1 MVGELWFG
9 LYISSNHCIC
19 FQPYH
24 LKFSVC
30 YQSPVNW
37 HFQWQ
42 FLIFLSTSG
51 HLRPLLRTVGT
62 LKPKIKNLGLQQAQN
77 ITWEIRHQNQAN
89 VKFKVNYLISM
100 TEFPT
105 VSKYLVESIIEHIDA
120 TQNMSF
126 LKIAF
131 WQREIII
138 CHMLGSIT

>member
-1 MVGELWFG
+1 M
-9 LYISSNHCIC
+9 
-19 FQPYH
+19 
-24 LKFSVC
+24 
-30 YQSPVNW
+30 
-37 HFQWQ
+37 
-42 FLIFLSTSG
+42 
-51 HLRPLLRTVGT
+51 GT

-138 CHMLGSIT
+138 CHMLGSR